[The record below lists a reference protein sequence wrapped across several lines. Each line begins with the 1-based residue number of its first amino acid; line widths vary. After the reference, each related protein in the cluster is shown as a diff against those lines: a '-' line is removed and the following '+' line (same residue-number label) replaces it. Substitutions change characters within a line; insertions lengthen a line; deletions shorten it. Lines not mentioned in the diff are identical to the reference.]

1 MKTKFRL
8 MAFICM
14 LAMLATTSFT
24 SCGDDDDDEGSS
36 DPAALVG
43 TWRAV
48 SEEDWDR
55 EDDGESSHD
64 KDIFDNPDVEWELIT
79 FKEDGTWTS
88 DSWESYKKMFYHS
101 SGTYTV
107 SGNVLKTPQN
117 YSGCSTD
124 AVASFDNGVISF
136 DWTKYTWTD
145 YTDRDDIKGKD
156 YFDDSIEGHHTTFSV
171 NGNTLT
177 ITFEE
182 TDEGDWYK
190 TVYIFTKQ

>member
-43 TWRAV
+43 TWQLV
-48 SEEDWDR
+48 SEEDWER
-55 EDDGESSHD
+55 EDGESFHD
-64 KDIFDNPDVEWELIT
+64 KETLDNPDVEWELFT
-79 FKEDGTWTS
+79 FKEDGTWMC
-88 DSWESYKKMFYHS
+88 DSWSSDKKMFYHT

-117 YSGCSTD
+117 YSGHSTD
-124 AVASFDNGVISF
+124 AVASIDNGVISF

-145 YTDRDDIKGKD
+145 YTDRDDIKGRD

-177 ITFEE
+177 ITFDE

-190 TVYIFTKQ
+190 TVYTYKKQ